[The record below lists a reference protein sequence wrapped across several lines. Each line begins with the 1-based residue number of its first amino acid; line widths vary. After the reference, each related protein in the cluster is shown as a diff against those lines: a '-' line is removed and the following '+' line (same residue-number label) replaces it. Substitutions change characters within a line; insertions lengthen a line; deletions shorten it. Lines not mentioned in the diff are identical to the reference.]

1 MLGRVRR
8 LAFLV
13 LCGLVAAAPQLAPLG
28 GDPPLVSS
36 AMPATPRVVDV
47 DFAQDIESETPLL
60 TTPPRACGGDALEV
74 QPVSLPAKLEPPAP
88 PKAPKLGLGTC
99 N

>member
-13 LCGLVAAAPQLAPLG
+13 LCALVAAAPQLAPLG
-28 GDPPLVSS
+28 GDQPLVSS
-36 AMPATPRVVDV
+36 AVPMAPKVVDV
-47 DFAQDIESETPLL
+47 DFERDIESEARPLA
-60 TTPPRACGGDALEV
+60 TTPPRACGADEALEV
-74 QPVSLPAKLEPPAP
+74 QTVSVPAKSEP
-88 PKAPKLGLGTC
+88 PKLGLDTC